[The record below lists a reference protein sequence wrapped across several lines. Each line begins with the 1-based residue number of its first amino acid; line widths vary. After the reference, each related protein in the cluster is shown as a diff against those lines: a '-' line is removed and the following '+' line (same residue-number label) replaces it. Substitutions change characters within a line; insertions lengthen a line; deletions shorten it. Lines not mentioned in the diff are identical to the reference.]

1 MGRVHGVIRIVRRN
15 KIEQRSKH
23 TKYKSELR
31 EDFSGI
37 CGYCGKLDIAVK
49 EDFQIDHFVPQKV
62 DPIRANDYYNLVY
75 SCRICNRN
83 KWHKWPT
90 NDKDKPNDGEKGFV
104 DPGSEEFDKHLYRE
118 NSGEIKYKSN
128 IGKYMYD
135 ELKIGTRPIKLIW
148 KLMRFQELK
157 TALKIKI
164 EKDPDDFELHKKY
177 YDVNEKIEEIVN
189 FLYLRR

>member
-1 MGRVHGVIRIVRRN
+1 MGRVHGNIKIARRN
-15 KIEQRSKH
+15 KIDQRSKH
-23 TKYKSELR
+23 TKYKPELR

-62 DPIRANDYYNLVY
+62 DPTRVNDYYNLVY

-90 NDKDKPNDGEKGFV
+90 NDKDKPNDGKKGFV
-104 DPGSEEFDKHLYRE
+104 DPASEEFDKHLYRDD
-118 NSGEIKYKSN
+118 NGEIKYISS

-135 ELKIGTRPIKLIW
+135 ELKIGTRPIKIVW

-157 TALKIKI
+157 IALKNKI
-164 EKDPDDFELHKKY
+164 DKEPNNFDLHKKY
-177 YDVNEKIEEIVN
+177 YVISEKIDEIVN
-189 FLYLRR
+189 FLYLGR